1 MANVLATPEQLEL
14 ERLALR
20 VFEAPAL
27 RQARERARILLL
39 ADPTAKTRDGANGLD
54 RALDLWVMGQIAST
68 INADPSRPH
77 LLWAV
82 DNTPRAWFGH
92 VFPGAAV
99 AIDNPDNVNR
109 VAPLHGDYSYV
120 LEGQFG
126 RPATAQT
133 SISITR
139 AVNGQLRWG
148 DAVATLT
155 DQMIETDAQ
164 GRFTISLDQHSAEGR
179 SNHMQIIAGPLQ
191 MAIRDSHG
199 DWAEQATAFSLRTTG
214 GPSTETPAEEAA
226 LVRKAAQGLE
236 AFVQFWL
243 EFKNS
248 FWEQPQYNRIVGPLG
263 RAREGG
269 WGTQAG
275 GRFLLDPEQVLVIT
289 TVGGGARYTGI
300 QISDPWTMSP
310 TPVYQCT
317 CRNLA
322 QSHPNPDGSFTYVI
336 ATVDPGV
343 ANWIDT
349 AGLREG
355 WFMLRWQNLPAGV
368 EPTSLVRD
376 TRLVRL
382 NELDGALPDG
392 CPRADL
398 PQRRCEILERIAQ
411 YKRRCGED

>member
-1 MANVLATPEQLEL
+1 MANVLATTEQLEL

-27 RQARERARILLL
+27 RQARERARTGLL

-54 RALDLWVMGQIAST
+54 RALDLWVMGQIAAT
-68 INADPSRPH
+68 INSDPSRPH

-109 VAPLHGDYSYV
+109 VAPLHGDYAYV
-120 LEGQFG
+120 LEGRFG

-133 SISITR
+133 SISVTR
-139 AVNGQLRWG
+139 ADNGQLRWG

-155 DQMIETDAQ
+155 DQMIVTDAQ
-164 GRFTISLDQHSAEGR
+164 GRFSISLDQHPAEGR
-179 SNHMQIIAGPLQ
+179 SNHLQIIAGPQ
-191 MAIRDSHG
+191 QIAIRDSHG
-199 DWAEQATAFSLRTTG
+199 DWAQRATVFSLRTTA
-214 GPSTETPAEEAA
+214 GPSPAAAATEAA
-226 LVRKAAQGLE
+226 LVQEAASGLE

-248 FWEQPQYNRIVGPLG
+248 FWERPQYNHMVGPLG

-275 GRFLLDPEQVLVIT
+275 GRFLLDPDQVLVIT
-289 TVGGGARYTGI
+289 TVDGGARYTGI
-300 QISDPWTMSP
+300 QVSDPWTMSP
-310 TPVYQCT
+310 TPIYQST

-336 ATVDPGV
+336 AMVDPGV

-368 EPTSLVRD
+368 EPSSLVRD

-382 NELDGALPDG
+382 DELDGALPEG
-392 CPRADL
+392 CPIADL
-398 PQRRCEILERIAQ
+398 AQRRRETLLRIAQ
-411 YKRRCGED
+411 YKLRCGED